1 MIAANSRK
9 ADHSIDPLFLNRWSP
24 RAYSGETM
32 PESDLLAI
40 LEAAHWA
47 PSAYNSQPWRFVY
60 ALRDTAEWNK
70 LFPILN
76 DFNQSWAKSASALIV
91 IISKSHFLAPGAS
104 EESLSYSH
112 SFDTGAAWGALS
124 LQAQLS
130 GYQAHGMTGIHFD
143 KARQILQLP
152 EGYRVEAAA
161 VVGRIGDKSQLPQ
174 FLQARETPSPRRP
187 LSEVVF
193 NGNFPSE

>member
-1 MIAANSRK
+1 MTAANSRK
-9 ADHSIDPLFLNRWSP
+9 ADHAIDPLFLNRWSP

-76 DFNQSWAKSASALIV
+76 DFNQSWAKDASALIV

-104 EESLSYSH
+104 QESFSYSH

-130 GYQAHGMTGIHFD
+130 GYQAHGMTGIHFE
-143 KARQILQLP
+143 KAREILQLP
-152 EGYRVEAAA
+152 EGYRLEAAA
-161 VVGRIGDKSQLPQ
+161 VVGRVGDKSQLPE

-193 NGNFPSE
+193 NGSFPSK

>member
-1 MIAANSRK
+1 MTAANSRK
-9 ADHSIDPLFLNRWSP
+9 ADHAIDPLFLNRWSP

-47 PSAYNSQPWRFVY
+47 PSAYNSQPWRFIY
-60 ALRDTAEWNK
+60 ALRDTPEWNK

-76 DFNQSWAKSASALIV
+76 DFNQSWAKDASALI
-91 IISKSHFLAPGAS
+91 IIVSKSHFLAPGAS
-104 EESLSYSH
+104 EEGLSYSH

-143 KARQILQLP
+143 KAREILQLP

-161 VVGRIGDKSQLPQ
+161 VVGRIGDKSKLPE

-193 NGNFPSE
+193 NGTFTSK

>member
-1 MIAANSRK
+1 MTAANSRK
-9 ADHSIDPLFLNRWSP
+9 ADHAIDPLFLNRWSP

-60 ALRDTAEWNK
+60 ALRDSAEWNK

-76 DFNQSWAKSASALIV
+76 DFNQSWAKDASALIV

-104 EESLSYSH
+104 EESISYSH

-143 KARQILQLP
+143 KAREILQLP

-161 VVGRIGDKSQLPQ
+161 VVGRVGDKSQLPE
-174 FLQARETPSPRRP
+174 FLQTRETPSPRRP

-193 NGNFPSE
+193 NGSFPSE